1 MIGRQAVADSSDVLK
16 ASLDQDVRQLQES
29 CRKVE
34 TDDAIARF
42 TAEHANEADVRD
54 QLAQVVMSCSFPL
67 SLAWSM
73 AEKGTSFD
81 KAKNKM
87 ERTCVP
93 LAPKPK
99 NLPASFL
106 TWSATQPAEFLKR
119 DALTGALTW
128 AETYFECKPA

>member
-1 MIGRQAVADSSDVLK
+1 MVSPSRLLKPRGVSCLVVATLAMIGRQAVADSSDVFK

-73 AEKGTSFD
+73 AEKGTS
-81 KAKNKM
+81 
-87 ERTCVP
+87 
-93 LAPKPK
+93 
-99 NLPASFL
+99 
-106 TWSATQPAEFLKR
+106 
-119 DALTGALTW
+119 
-128 AETYFECKPA
+128 